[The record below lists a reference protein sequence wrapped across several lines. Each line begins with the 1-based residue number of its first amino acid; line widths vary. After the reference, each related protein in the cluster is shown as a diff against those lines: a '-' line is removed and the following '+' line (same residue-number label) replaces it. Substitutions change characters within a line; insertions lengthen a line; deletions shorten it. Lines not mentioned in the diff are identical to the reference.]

1 MKAHPAI
8 ALIDF
13 ADIPAG
19 VLATDAMVKKAPIAL
34 LRCGT
39 VTGGR
44 FLTVIGGSTASVAE
58 AFEEG
63 VYWGGRS
70 VLDRVFL
77 ADVHPQLYDAL
88 FGHRVVGGGGT
99 MAVIT
104 TDSVPAAV
112 RAAEAALKGTP
123 VTLSEIRLADSGL
136 AGKGLI
142 VLRGELHDVEA
153 AVSLAL
159 GTIGSD
165 RQVSHRILTAPHEA
179 LWNQIDTATLFA
191 SVPALDL
198 DGEGD

>member
-8 ALIDF
+8 AVIDF

-58 AFEEG
+58 AFDEG
-63 VYWGGRS
+63 MYWGGS
-70 VLDRVFL
+70 NVLDQVFL
-77 ADVHPQLYDAL
+77 ADVHPQLYEAL
-88 FGHRVVGGGGT
+88 FGHREVGSGGT
-99 MAVIT
+99 MAVLT
-104 TDSVPAAV
+104 TDAVPASV

-123 VTLSEIRLADSGL
+123 VALAEIRLADRGL

-159 GTIGSD
+159 AAAGPG
-165 RQVSHRILTAPHEA
+165 RQVSHRILTSPHEA
-179 LWNQIDTATLFA
+179 LWHQVDSATLFDA
-191 SVPALDL
+191 VPPLEL
-198 DGEGD
+198 EGEDE